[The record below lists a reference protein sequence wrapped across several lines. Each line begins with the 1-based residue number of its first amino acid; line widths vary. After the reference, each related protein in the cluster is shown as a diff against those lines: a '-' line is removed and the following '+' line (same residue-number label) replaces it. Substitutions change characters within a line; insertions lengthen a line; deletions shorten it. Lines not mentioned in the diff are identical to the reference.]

1 MKEKLDK
8 GQIGLAVGL
17 FFAVVHAAWAAAIA
31 LTPTL
36 VEKAIN
42 WILSMHFLKV
52 SFSFLPFSFGN
63 AIILVVLTCFCR
75 FSKCPPKKL
84 KIFRYL
90 FKTKSA
96 TVFL

>member
-42 WILSMHFLKV
+42 WILSMHFLKI

-63 AIILVVLTCFCR
+63 AIILVVLTFICGYVLGWVFAALANAAR
-75 FSKCPPKKL
+75 
-84 KIFRYL
+84 
-90 FKTKSA
+90 KS
-96 TVFL
+96 